1 MRRETHEESIEGI
14 DMHKCVEEL
23 TLVRK
28 RIMHLRIQLAEAM
41 EKDKTMSSY
50 LKEIHDLHI

>member
-14 DMHKCVEEL
+14 DMHKCVQEL

-28 RIMHLRIQLAEAM
+28 RIMHLRILLAEAM
-41 EKDKTMSSY
+41 EKDKSMSSY
-50 LKEIHDLHI
+50 LKRRHDLDI

>member
-50 LKEIHDLHI
+50 LKEIHDLYI

>member
-1 MRRETHEESIEGI
+1 MLRETHEESIEGI
-14 DMHKCVEEL
+14 DMHKCVQEL

-28 RIMHLRIQLAEAM
+28 RIMHLRTLLAEAM
-41 EKDKTMSSY
+41 EKDKTISSY